1 MSVKR
6 DTTHEMRAN
15 ENEQKENANEN
26 EQKENAITR
35 KRIRAL

>member
-1 MSVKR
+1 MRKSYMSVKR
-6 DTTHEMRAN
+6 DTTHEMH
-15 ENEQKENANEN
+15 ANEN